1 MSENTVKRHYFEP
14 GASIHT
20 IAPGQESRLPQLLR
34 TTWNIRAVARDNW
47 VELEGDAPAV
57 SQAEMFLVSLGKFY
71 KLRGKALDVRD
82 VELLAKNS
90 TAGEDFTLDT
100 LWKERLQVSPRKKDV
115 MARSRRQM
123 QYIEAIRK
131 HDVTFGIG
139 PAGTG
144 KTYLAMAS
152 AVSAFLRQE
161 VSRIILT
168 RPARESGERLGFL
181 PGTLEDKVSP
191 YLRPLYDALH
201 EMLAPEEAADLV
213 GRGVIEIAPLAFMRG
228 RTLNDAF
235 IILDEAQNTT
245 VEQMLMFLTR
255 MGFGSKCVITGD
267 PSQSDLGPNE
277 SSGLRHAIDRLRDLS
292 ELGFTFF
299 TTKDVVRHPLL
310 EKIILAYNSQTPERT
325 K

>member
-14 GASIHT
+14 GSSLHT
-20 IAPGQESRLPQLLR
+20 LAPGNEMRIPALLKANFN
-34 TTWNIRAVARDNW
+34 TAVVARDNW
-47 VELEGDAPAV
+47 LELAGDAEQV
-57 SQAEMFLVSLGKFY
+57 SRAMNFLSSLDRLY
-71 KLRGKALDVRD
+71 KLRNRQLDLRD
-82 VELLAKNS
+82 IELLARNS
-90 TAGEDFTLDT
+90 SDSSNPDLDA
-100 LWKERLQVSPRKKDV
+100 LWKGRLQVSPKKRDV
-115 MARSRRQM
+115 LARSKRQLE
-123 QYIEAIRK
+123 YISSIRK
-131 HDVTFGIG
+131 CDVTFGIG

-144 KTYLAMAS
+144 KTYLAMAC

-181 PGTLEDKVSP
+181 PGSLEEKVSP

-201 EMLAPEEAADLV
+201 EMLAPDEAAELIE
-213 GRGVIEIAPLAFMRG
+213 RGVIEIAPLAFMRG

-277 SSGLRHAIDRLRDLS
+277 SSGLRHAIDRLQGIH

-310 EKIILAYNSQTPERT
+310 EKIITAYNSPQKEM
-325 K
+325 KK

>member
-1 MSENTVKRHYFEP
+1 MPEITVKRHYFEP
-14 GASIHT
+14 GTSLHT
-20 IAPGQESRLPQLLR
+20 FAPGQEMRIPALLR
-34 TTWNIRAVARDNW
+34 SRFNVGVISRDNW
-47 VELEGDAPAV
+47 LELSG
-57 SQAEMFLVSLGKFY
+57 AEQDVKA
-71 KLRGKALDVRD
+71 ALDFLASLCRLYRLRNCQLDLRD
-82 VELLAKNS
+82 IELLARNS
-90 TAGEDFTLDT
+90 AGVGNPDLEL
-100 LWKERLQVSPRKKDV
+100 LWNGRVQVSPKKRDV
-115 MARSRRQM
+115 LARSKRQLD
-123 QYIEAIRK
+123 YINAIRK

-144 KTYLAMAS
+144 KTYLAMAL

-161 VSRIILT
+161 VSRIVLT
-168 RPARESGERLGFL
+168 RPARESGEKLGFL
-181 PGTLEDKVSP
+181 PGSLEEKVSP

-201 EMLAPEEAADLV
+201 EMLSPDEAVDLI
-213 GRGVIEIAPLAFMRG
+213 GRGVVEIAPLAFMRG

-267 PSQSDLGPNE
+267 PSQSDLGVNE
-277 SSGLRHAIDRLRDLS
+277 KSGLRHAIDRLQNIP

-299 TTKDVVRHPLL
+299 TTQDVVRHPLL
-310 EKIILAYNSQTPERT
+310 EKIILAYNSKISGDE

>member
-14 GASIHT
+14 GAGIHT

-115 MARSRRQM
+115 MARSRHQM

-277 SSGLRHAIDRLRDLS
+277 SSGLRHAIDRLRDLP